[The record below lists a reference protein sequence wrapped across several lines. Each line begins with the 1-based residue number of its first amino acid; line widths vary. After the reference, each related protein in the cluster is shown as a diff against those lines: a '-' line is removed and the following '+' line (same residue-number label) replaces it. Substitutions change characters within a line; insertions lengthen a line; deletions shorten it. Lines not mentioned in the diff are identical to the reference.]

1 MRLALLREEE
11 RNPMFA
17 DPHPDAARRARR
29 LTREELG
36 MADQVTFLATREE
49 EPVGMLRCRLV
60 RRTPLVAEERQA
72 MVTTVFV
79 APDERRTGVLRAL
92 MGAADRWCRRNQVP
106 GMRLQC
112 ALTNE
117 IGQLAWKA
125 LGFEPAELLYLRPVP
140 PA

>member
-17 DPHPDAARRARR
+17 DTHPDAARRARR

-36 MADQVTFLATREE
+36 MPDQVTFLATRERQ
-49 EPVGMLRCRLV
+49 PVGMLRCRLV

-72 MVTTVFV
+72 LVTTVFV
-79 APDERRTGVLRAL
+79 LPDERRTGVLRAL
-92 MGAADRWCRRNQVP
+92 MVAADRWCRQNQVP

-112 ALTNE
+112 SLANE
-117 IGQLAWKA
+117 VGQLAWKA
-125 LGFEPAELLYLRPVP
+125 LGFAPAELLFLRPVP